1 MYNFALLL
9 LLFCLSFLFFFVSFS
24 WAIDYSWLQFC
35 LFLAYGFQ
43 CRMFSQSKR
52 RNLQYPKILKETRLQ
67 LQPFVRVKTFL
78 YGHLVPRVL
87 SAFLREMSWKVHWER
102 GYPRWILIYPVYSL
116 LKTGGAA
123 DVTVKPGV
131 LGRNLQV
138 WLLFSSHKTKTCIW
152 K

>member
-1 MYNFALLL
+1 MLCCCCFFVCR
-9 LLFCLSFLFFFVSFS
+9 FCFSLFLFLGQLTTADYNFVSF
-24 WAIDYSWLQFC
+24 F
-35 LFLAYGFQ
+35 AYGFQ

-102 GYPRWILIYPVYSL
+102 GYPRWILIYPLYSL

-138 WLLFSSHKTKTCIW
+138 WLLFSSHKTKTCI
-152 K
+152 